1 MRLRPLLAATA
12 AVTTTAA
19 VGVLATTT
27 GSSWFN
33 RLDRPSWQP
42 PDAVFGPVWTSLYA
56 ATAVSA
62 ALAWEAQG
70 PYWDRKA
77 RRRKLV
83 AAYGVNLTLNAAW
96 SVLFFRQHR
105 LELATID
112 SAALCASTV
121 ALAVTTR
128 RASPSAA
135 ALLVPY
141 AAWTGFATALSGE
154 ITRRNRH

>member
-1 MRLRPLLAATA
+1 MRPKPLLASTA

-19 VGVLATTT
+19 VGILATTT
-27 GSSWFN
+27 GSSWFKG
-33 RLDRPSWQP
+33 LDRPSWQP

-62 ALAWEAQG
+62 ALAWDAQG
-70 PYWDRKA
+70 PYWDRKN

-83 AAYGVNLTLNAAW
+83 AAYGVNLSLNAAW

-105 LELATID
+105 LATATLD
-112 SAALCASTV
+112 SAALFASTV

-128 RASPSAA
+128 RVSPSAA

-141 AAWTGFATALSGE
+141 AAWTGFATVLSGE
-154 ITRRNRH
+154 ITRRN